1 MPINPRLLHPT
12 GKFAGAVRLTMLE
25 HGYALVETPTFLDD
39 DLFLRLTRRKT
50 VLQFHDKRWW
60 KYPKLARYGCWLESL
75 LGKALPEEE
84 VALVYLEFR
93 NEPAGTTDHVVDR
106 MHVDGSYIRSVFTP
120 YGEATI
126 FRDEVSER
134 SVPDGQTLLMT
145 AVERSR
151 VLNLPCTLHRRPGPG
166 PERVVIVCAFEPRPE
181 QPQLPSL
188 YRRVAQSSNSYRASC
203 A

>member
-1 MPINPRLLHPT
+1 MPITSRESELPINPRLLHPT
-12 GKFAGAVRLTMLE
+12 GQFAGAVRLTMLE

-93 NEPAGTTDHVVDR
+93 NEPAKPR
-106 MHVDGSYIRSVFTP
+106 Q
-120 YGEATI
+120 A
-126 FRDEVSER
+126 
-134 SVPDGQTLLMT
+134 
-145 AVERSR
+145 
-151 VLNLPCTLHRRPGPG
+151 HRRHARQG
-166 PERVVIVCAFEPRPE
+166 ERNRGKRQSLIQIHQFKLPQVASMRAVIDHPPH
-181 QPQLPSL
+181 
-188 YRRVAQSSNSYRASC
+188 YRKQQSRDDPVRKHLQNCPAQADLVQSH
-203 A
+203 